1 MSYDLSLFD
10 AFAQGAL
17 QLSSMSMTAGYTLFD
32 LNALP
37 AFLSML
43 LVVSAVIGGC
53 AGSTSGGLKAIR
65 VLVLSLQATRE
76 LNHLVHPN
84 LVQPIKF
91 GRNILPQRVVES
103 IWAFLITFLFVFLI
117 CVFAVILCGMEP
129 YDAIGGVL
137 ATLTNAGPAWG
148 QRAKP
153 LLTCRTVQNS
163 YLLLQWCAVV

>member
-53 AGSTSGGLKAIR
+53 AGSTSGGLK
-65 VLVLSLQATRE
+65 
-76 LNHLVHPN
+76 P
-84 LVQPIKF
+84 
-91 GRNILPQRVVES
+91 
-103 IWAFLITFLFVFLI
+103 FV
-117 CVFAVILCGMEP
+117 
-129 YDAIGGVL
+129 Y
-137 ATLTNAGPAWG
+137 
-148 QRAKP
+148 
-153 LLTCRTVQNS
+153 
-163 YLLLQWCAVV
+163 